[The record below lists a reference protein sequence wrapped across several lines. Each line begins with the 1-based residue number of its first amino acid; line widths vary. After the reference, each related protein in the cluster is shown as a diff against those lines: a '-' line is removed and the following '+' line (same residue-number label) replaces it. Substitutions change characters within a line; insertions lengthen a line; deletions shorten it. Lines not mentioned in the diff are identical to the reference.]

1 MAEGAQPNGNNR
13 QNSGY
18 GKPNNRQNNG
28 NTNNGGGNFNV
39 QQELSGIK
47 QEMSQLRQTV
57 DMLEQ
62 EKDSLRKAIRKLKL
76 ENEHMKK
83 KYKRLQEKVGDDHD
97 GDESAAEIE
106 ADYDDIGRDF
116 ILVGGIHD
124 PLALRFQANIK
135 DAEGVQHKS
144 AERYYWYKMAE
155 VFNDD
160 AAKKGILEA
169 DSVQDAEEAMK
180 EIKDFKESTWNEHR
194 MKVWEDGQRLKLE
207 QNRWIENLLVF
218 SDKTYVAVATQDKYF
233 GTGWRK
239 NRDEANK
246 PIYWDGENQGGK
258 SLMRLRKLFR
268 QNHDWKENEEEETKR
283 KYNGLRRFTWRRID
297 PTKRFQMNGHTRG
310 QRRGTFRQYAAR

>member
-1 MAEGAQPNGNNR
+1 
-13 QNSGY
+13 
-18 GKPNNRQNNG
+18 
-28 NTNNGGGNFNV
+28 
-39 QQELSGIK
+39 
-47 QEMSQLRQTV
+47 
-57 DMLEQ
+57 
-62 EKDSLRKAIRKLKL
+62 
-76 ENEHMKK
+76 
-83 KYKRLQEKVGDDHD
+83 
-97 GDESAAEIE
+97 
-106 ADYDDIGRDF
+106 
-116 ILVGGIHD
+116 
-124 PLALRFQANIK
+124 
-135 DAEGVQHKS
+135 
-144 AERYYWYKMAE
+144 MAE

-218 SDKTYVAVATQDKYF
+218 SDKTYIAVATQDKYF

-283 KYNGLRRFTWRRID
+283 KYNELRRFTWRRID

-310 QRRGTFRQYAAR
+310 QRRGNFRQYAAR

>member
-1 MAEGAQPNGNNR
+1 MAEGAQPNGNR
-13 QNSGY
+13 QQNY
-18 GKPNNRQNNG
+18 GKPGGNRQNNG
-28 NTNNGGGNFNV
+28 NNGGNFNV
-39 QQELSGIK
+39 QQELNGIK
-47 QEMSQLRQTV
+47 QEMSQLRDTV

-83 KYKRLQEKVGDDHD
+83 KYKRLQEKVGDDRD
-97 GDESAAEIE
+97 GDESAEIE
-106 ADYDDIGRDF
+106 ADYDEIGRDF

-135 DAEGVQHKS
+135 DENGIQHKS

-155 VFNDD
+155 VFNDE
-160 AAKKGILEA
+160 AAKKGILDA
-169 DSVQDAEEAMK
+169 QSFNDAEEAMK
-180 EIKDFKESTWNEHR
+180 EIKDFKESTWNEHK
-194 MKVWEDGQRLKLE
+194 MKVWEKSQTLKLE
-207 QNRWIENLLVF
+207 QNRWIANLLVF
-218 SDKTYVAVATQDKYF
+218 SDKTYIAVATQDKYF

-268 QNHDWKENEEEETKR
+268 QNHEWKENEEDETR
-283 KYNGLRRFTWRRID
+283 VKYNELRRYTWRRVD
-297 PTKRFQMNGHTRG
+297 PTKRFQMNGHARG
-310 QRRGTFRQYAAR
+310 RRGNFRPYSAR